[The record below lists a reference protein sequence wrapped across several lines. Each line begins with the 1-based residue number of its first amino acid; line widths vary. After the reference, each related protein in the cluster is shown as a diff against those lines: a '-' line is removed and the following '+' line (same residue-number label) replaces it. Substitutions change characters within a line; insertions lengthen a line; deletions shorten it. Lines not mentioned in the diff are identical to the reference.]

1 VTPRL
6 PNLIIA
12 GLGKAGTTSLFWY
25 LSQHPE
31 ICTSQ
36 VKEIRYFSAAA
47 TGAALPPIESYA
59 AHFQDCGDRRYVME
73 ASPQYFHGGPPVI
86 DAIRRSL
93 EDPRVVLSLRDP
105 VDRLW
110 SQYRFAKSRMG
121 PVPGSMT
128 FDQYVERSLRVRREG
143 QPLTPQ
149 NQPYWHL
156 SGGFYVEHLSA
167 WLDAF
172 GDDLRVVFFEQLAED
187 PAAVVIGLCRWL
199 GIDESPASRFTYSVE
214 NKTEQFRS
222 GLLQRAALALNS
234 ERLLGSRR
242 RLKAP
247 LRRLYYGINR
257 KPPSERMSEEAR
269 TLLQAEFGPANDALS
284 EALRKRG
291 YTDLPDWLAGRSA
304 AGSNRST

>member
-1 VTPRL
+1 MTARL

-47 TGAALPPIESYA
+47 AGGTLPPIEEYA
-59 AHFQDCGDRRYVME
+59 SHFTHCGDRRYVME
-73 ASPQYFHGGPPVI
+73 ASPQYFHGGAPVI
-86 DAIRRSL
+86 EAIRRSL
-93 EDPRVVLSLRDP
+93 DRPRVVLSLRDP
-105 VDRLW
+105 IDRLW
-110 SQYRFAKSRMG
+110 SQYRFAKTRMG
-121 PVPGSMT
+121 PVPGTMT
-128 FDQYVERSLRVRREG
+128 FDQYVDRSLGIRRER
-143 QPLTPQ
+143 QPLTPD

-156 SGGFYVEHLSA
+156 SGGFYVEHISA

-172 GDDLRVVFFEQLAED
+172 GGDLRVVFFEQLADE
-187 PAAVVIGLCRWL
+187 PATVVVGLCRWL
-199 GIDESPASRFTYSVE
+199 GIDEEPASRFTYSVE

-257 KPPSERMSEEAR
+257 KPPREQMSDEAR
-269 TLLQAEFGPANDALS
+269 RILEAEFGPSNHALS
-284 EALRKRG
+284 EALRIRG
-291 YTDLPDWLAGRSA
+291 YTDLPDWLAGRST
-304 AGSNRST
+304 AGSNRSP

>member
-1 VTPRL
+1 MTPRL
-6 PNLIIA
+6 PNLLIA

-36 VKEIRYFSAAA
+36 TKEIRYFSAAA
-47 TGAALPPIESYA
+47 DGGVLPPIEDYA
-59 AHFQDCGDRRYVME
+59 AHFSHCGDQRYVME
-73 ASPQYFHGGPPVI
+73 ASPQYFHGGTGVI

-93 EDPRVVLSLRDP
+93 EHPRIVLSLRDP

-110 SQYRFAKSRMG
+110 SQYRFVKSRMG
-121 PVPGSMT
+121 PLPGSMT
-128 FDQYVERSLRVRREG
+128 FDQYVDRSLRVRREG
-143 QPLTPQ
+143 QPLTKE

-156 SGGFYVEHLSA
+156 SGGFYVEHIPA

-172 GDDLRVVFFEQLAED
+172 GDDLRVVFFEQLAEE
-187 PAAVVIGLCRWL
+187 PVTIVQGLCRWL
-199 GIDESPASRFTYSVE
+199 GIDEAPASRFTYSVE

-222 GLLQRAALALNS
+222 RFLQRAALAANS

-242 RLKAP
+242 RMKAP

-257 KPPSERMSEEAR
+257 KPSRDHMSDEAR

-284 EALRKRG
+284 AALRSRG
-291 YTDLPDWLAGRSA
+291 YTDLPDWLAGRST
-304 AGSNRST
+304 AGSSRPT